1 MRQGIDN
8 YILSYILLRIRAGL
22 DFLIN
27 SRRAARNLGPLAP
40 RIREQ
45 WPPMADLLQSYA
57 LRVRAGEGIG
67 WTVADT
73 VGLTEGMLD
82 LKREALDLTLGRR
95 TTSAAFLAGLERAK
109 TAGIDDWFSPKKTSP
124 TETEFRKA
132 SPVSFTDLAADIL
145 DSILKILGVDDR
157 FHAIKEFIAVIKAA
171 YKMNRDVF
179 R

>member
-27 SRRAARNLGPLAP
+27 NRRAARSLGRLAP
-40 RIREQ
+40 QIREQ
-45 WPPMADLLQSYA
+45 WPPMAELLQSYA
-57 LRVRAGEGIG
+57 LRVRAGEGVG
-67 WTVADT
+67 WSVADA
-73 VGLTEGMLD
+73 VGLSEGMLD
-82 LKREALDLTLGRR
+82 LKRETLDLTLGRR
-95 TTSAAFLAGLERAK
+95 TSAAAFLASLETAKRADI
-109 TAGIDDWFSPKKTSP
+109 GGWFSPKRTSP

-171 YKMNRDVF
+171 YKMNRDIL